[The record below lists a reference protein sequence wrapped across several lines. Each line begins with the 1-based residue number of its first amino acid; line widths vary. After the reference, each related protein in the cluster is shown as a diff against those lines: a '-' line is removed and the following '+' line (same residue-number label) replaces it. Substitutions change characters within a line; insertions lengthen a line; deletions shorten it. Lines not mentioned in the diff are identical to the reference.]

1 MNYVNQQLKALGLFA
16 LLATACIVP
25 LVTVI
30 QGCGTTPETK
40 IAQGAQIVITSV
52 NDAMAEWTAYVNA
65 GKAKQS
71 QIDTVKK
78 AYTAYYDAVQVLKA
92 VCEKMA
98 AKDPNTSAADLATA
112 NASVTNAENTV
123 LGAVAQILN
132 AVIKKV

>member
-1 MNYVNQQLKALGLFA
+1 MKPISQSIRLALVVTMAFCLADGA
-16 LLATACIVP
+16 LLMLLP
-25 LVTVI
+25 
-30 QGCGTTPETK
+30 GCGTTPETK

-71 QIDTVKK
+71 QIDTVKT
-78 AYTAYYDAVQVLKA
+78 AYTAYYGAVQVLKA

-112 NASVTNAENTV
+112 NAAVTNAENTV
-123 LGAVAQILN
+123 LSAVAQILN
-132 AVIKKV
+132 AVVKKV